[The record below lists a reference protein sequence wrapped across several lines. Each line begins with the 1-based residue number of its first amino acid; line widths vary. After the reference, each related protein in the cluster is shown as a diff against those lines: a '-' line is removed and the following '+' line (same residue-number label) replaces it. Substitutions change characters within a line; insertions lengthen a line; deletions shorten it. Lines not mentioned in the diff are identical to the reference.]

1 MNTTGIVILLAIA
14 VIGAYVSQQFRAR
27 KRTIKSFQRSIDQ
40 QSTPSSKPTG
50 KVDRRTQAKL
60 TRLLGGNQKTIN
72 RLLEQSR
79 FKNPDRPEQWHWEK
93 VLYDLER
100 DRWR

>member
-40 QSTPSSKPTG
+40 KPTG